1 MQVLIE
7 RRQGDVG
14 QQRGQDAALRRA
26 GVGVPV
32 LAELGEHPGLE
43 ERLDQREHPL
53 VLDPLPHPVH
63 QGRVVDRCRTIT
75 RLTTR
80 LEDLPTTVR
89 ITRPRHPLQGKS
101 LPVLGGMRRH
111 GEPELLLVLPDGSKS
126 LIRADWTD
134 AAQPGAD
141 DVVGVATLGS
151 LTDLLRAC
159 KLVADLLGR
168 EPEDR
173 DRLQGCHRA
182 RRTPVQPV
190 QLQFDTRPAPGGDT
204 GPIVGTA
211 DADGRAT
218 ARRRGHDRDHVAGH
232 RDREGDR
239 GRADGNRGRR

>member
-1 MQVLIE
+1 M
-7 RRQGDVG
+7 
-14 QQRGQDAALRRA
+14 
-26 GVGVPV
+26 
-32 LAELGEHPGLE
+32 
-43 ERLDQREHPL
+43 
-53 VLDPLPHPVH
+53 
-63 QGRVVDRCRTIT
+63 
-75 RLTTR
+75 
-80 LEDLPTTVR
+80 R

-168 EPEDR
+168 EPEG
-173 DRLQGCHRA
+173 QGQAAGMSPCKEDSRA
-182 RRTPVQPV
+182 ACPAE
-190 QLQFDTRPAPGGDT
+190 FDTRPAPGGDT

>member
-1 MQVLIE
+1 M
-7 RRQGDVG
+7 
-14 QQRGQDAALRRA
+14 
-26 GVGVPV
+26 
-32 LAELGEHPGLE
+32 
-43 ERLDQREHPL
+43 
-53 VLDPLPHPVH
+53 
-63 QGRVVDRCRTIT
+63 
-75 RLTTR
+75 
-80 LEDLPTTVR
+80 R

-168 EPEDR
+168 EPEG
-173 DRLQGCHRA
+173 QGQAAGMSPCKEDSRA
-182 RRTPVQPV
+182 ACPA
-190 QLQFDTRPAPGGDT
+190 QFDTRPAPGHDSGSA
-204 GPIVGTA
+204 A

-218 ARRRGHDRDHVAGH
+218 AGRRGHDRDHVAGQCDRQSGH
-232 RDREGDR
+232 TERDRG
-239 GRADGNRGRR
+239 GRR

>member
-1 MQVLIE
+1 M
-7 RRQGDVG
+7 
-14 QQRGQDAALRRA
+14 
-26 GVGVPV
+26 
-32 LAELGEHPGLE
+32 
-43 ERLDQREHPL
+43 
-53 VLDPLPHPVH
+53 
-63 QGRVVDRCRTIT
+63 
-75 RLTTR
+75 
-80 LEDLPTTVR
+80 R

-190 QLQFDTRPAPGGDT
+190 QLSLIPDPLPAAIPDPSSAPPT
-204 GPIVGTA
+204 PMVEQLPAAAVTTA
-211 DADGRAT
+211 ITLLATVIAKAT
-218 ARRRGHDRDHVAGH
+218 AAAPTGIEAG
-232 RDREGDR
+232 DE
-239 GRADGNRGRR
+239 

>member
-1 MQVLIE
+1 
-7 RRQGDVG
+7 
-14 QQRGQDAALRRA
+14 
-26 GVGVPV
+26 
-32 LAELGEHPGLE
+32 
-43 ERLDQREHPL
+43 
-53 VLDPLPHPVH
+53 
-63 QGRVVDRCRTIT
+63 
-75 RLTTR
+75 
-80 LEDLPTTVR
+80 VR

-151 LTDLLRAC
+151 LTDLLCAC

-168 EPEDR
+168 EPEG
-173 DRLQGCHRA
+173 QGQAAGMSPCKEDSCA
-182 RRTPVQPV
+182 ACPAE
-190 QLQFDTRPAPGGDT
+190 FDTRPAPGGDT
-204 GPIVGTA
+204 
-211 DADGRAT
+211 GRAT